1 MDAAAVIINVLAG
14 IRNSG
19 DDEKI
24 NAPEIINA
32 DTMKPLSEIIMLA
45 LVAANASSSIS
56 ERTALRNMVSTPLA
70 VPISL
75 MRRLVLRFL
84 RLLFLEGCVLG
95 AGSVAWKSAPSGS
108 CSGLLSEMPP
118 TLFSDGLPPS
128 CAVSDWG
135 GDGCGN
141 SAFSDRL
148 FGIFSIIHT
157 HSVKI
162 RNLNHFIIIY
172 LLSSI
177 RGRVV
182 GISDGLMLFLPWV
195 KSVTMTAF
203 LFFDFTWKLCF
214 QP

>member
-32 DTMKPLSEIIMLA
+32 DTMKPLSEIIILA

-95 AGSVAWKSAPSGS
+95 GYAASDVLDNSSVCLAKRA
-108 CSGLLSEMPP
+108 
-118 TLFSDGLPPS
+118 
-128 CAVSDWG
+128 
-135 GDGCGN
+135 CGV
-141 SAFSDRL
+141 F
-148 FGIFSIIHT
+148 
-157 HSVKI
+157 
-162 RNLNHFIIIY
+162 
-172 LLSSI
+172 
-177 RGRVV
+177 
-182 GISDGLMLFLPWV
+182 
-195 KSVTMTAF
+195 
-203 LFFDFTWKLCF
+203 
-214 QP
+214 